1 MIISCCLYSFNINNN
16 KLKYFQREKLWEYIG
31 TEIDNVQG
39 ARRGEKEGRKEGRE
53 RGKEG
58 GGRRG
63 EKEGGRGE
71 RGGRRI
77 EKFSQYGFL
86 IVTMIQ

>member
-58 GGRRG
+58 GERKREGRRG
-63 EKEGGRGE
+63 KEGRERGREGRERGE
-71 RGGRRI
+71 
-77 EKFSQYGFL
+77 ED
-86 IVTMIQ
+86 